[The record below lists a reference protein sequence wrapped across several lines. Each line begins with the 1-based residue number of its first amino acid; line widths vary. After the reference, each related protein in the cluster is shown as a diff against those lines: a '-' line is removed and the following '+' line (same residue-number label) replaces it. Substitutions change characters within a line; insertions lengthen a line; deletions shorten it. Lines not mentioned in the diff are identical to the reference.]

1 MDKCLLSKSD
11 CNYIEMSLI
20 CQGCDQE
27 CQFQSMFQKVKEKSG
42 SENTVG

>member
-1 MDKCLLSKSD
+1 MSECLLKTS

-20 CQGCDQE
+20 CQGCDQK
-27 CQFQSMFQKVKEKSG
+27 CQYQSMSQKAKEKSG